1 MGAMIILA
9 IAAVA
14 ILLQPAP
21 ADRVVLLPGPDGKVG
36 AVNVKTAGG
45 ERLLDQAYAGA
56 AVDRR
61 GGIETVREDAATVR
75 ERYGAALGAQ
85 PARPVSFVLN
95 FVLNFATGSDE
106 LTPASKPLLDQVI
119 AEVSR
124 RSAAEIVVI
133 GHTDRVG
140 TEAANDALALK
151 RAETVRSA
159 LLAAGVSARLDV
171 AGRGEREPLIPTA
184 DEVDE
189 PRNRRVE
196 INVR

>member
-1 MGAMIILA
+1 MGAAIILA
-9 IAAVA
+9 IAAAA
-14 ILLQPAP
+14 ILMQAAP
-21 ADRVVLLPGPDGKVG
+21 ADRVVLLPGPDGQVG
-36 AVNVKTAGG
+36 AVTVKTAGG

-61 GGIETVREDAATVR
+61 GGIETVSEDAASVR

-85 PARPVSFVLN
+85 PMRPVSFMLN
-95 FVLNFATGSDE
+95 FTSATDE
-106 LTPASKPLLDQVI
+106 LTPESRPLLDQVI

-124 RSAAEIVVI
+124 RAAAEIVVI

-140 TEAANDALALK
+140 TEADNDALALK

-159 LLAAGVSARLDV
+159 LLAAGVSARIDV
-171 AGRGEREPLIPTA
+171 AGRGEREPLVATA
-184 DEVDE
+184 DGVDE

-196 INVR
+196 ISVR

>member
-1 MGAMIILA
+1 MGAAIILA

-36 AVNVKTAGG
+36 SVNVKSTGG
-45 ERLLDQAYAGA
+45 QRLLDQAYAGA

-61 GGIETVREDAATVR
+61 GGIEAVREDAATVR

-85 PARPVSFVLN
+85 PMRPVSFVLN
-95 FVLNFATGSDE
+95 FASATGE
-106 LTPASKPLLDQVI
+106 LTPESRSVLEQVI
-119 AEVSR
+119 AEVAR
-124 RSAAEIVVI
+124 RADAEIAVI

-140 TEAANDALALK
+140 TEAANDALALQ
-151 RAETVRSA
+151 RAEAVRSA
-159 LLAAGVSARLDV
+159 LLAAGVAARIDV

>member
-1 MGAMIILA
+1 MGAAIILA
-9 IAAVA
+9 IAAAAV
-14 ILLQPAP
+14 LMQPAP
-21 ADRVVLLPGPDGKVG
+21 TDRVILLPGPDGEVG
-36 AVNVKTAGG
+36 AVTVKSTGG

-75 ERYGAALGAQ
+75 ERYCAALGAQ
-85 PARPVSFVLN
+85 PDRPVSFVLN
-95 FVLNFATGSDE
+95 FMLNFATGSDE
-106 LTPASKPLLDQVI
+106 MTPASRPVLDQVI

-140 TEAANDALALK
+140 TEAANDVLALK
-151 RAETVRSA
+151 RAEAVRSA
-159 LLAAGVSARLDV
+159 LLAAGVSARIDV
-171 AGRGEREPLIPTA
+171 AGRGEREPLIASA